1 MTELVL
7 SASLKTPQKPF
18 GCFCLCLFFKK
29 NLSTAKLSDWIKMN
43 RRGLQVRSRGSLL
56 KASPVF
62 VVGVV
67 VIVIILCV
75 YLEMM
80 LTFPW

>member
-1 MTELVL
+1 
-7 SASLKTPQKPF
+7 
-18 GCFCLCLFFKK
+18 
-29 NLSTAKLSDWIKMN
+29 MN